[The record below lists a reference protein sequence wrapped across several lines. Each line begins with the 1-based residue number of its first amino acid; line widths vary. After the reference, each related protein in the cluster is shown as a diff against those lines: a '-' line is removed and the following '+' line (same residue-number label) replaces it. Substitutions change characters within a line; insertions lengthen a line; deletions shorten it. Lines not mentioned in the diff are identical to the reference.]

1 MSILTSGTVVRGAAK
16 NLFKLKGC
24 PMNSSQKG
32 LLKKKFWFVWGAATN
47 KGREREGN
55 EDAFATAADTGL
67 FLVSDG
73 MGGHQGG
80 EIASQIVADDLPV
93 MIEAGLENLRS
104 HSIRS
109 IRQYLKRTVKAQS
122 EHLRMEAEEGD
133 GHKEMGATVVV
144 LLIAADRA
152 YIASAGDSRVYLL
165 RDDILKQATKDQST
179 VEELIDAGKIERHE
193 ALDHPSAGEITHYMG
208 MEADEIEP
216 FVKSFEVAEGD
227 RFLLCSDGL
236 TDMLDDEKIAEV
248 LQDEHDSQEA
258 CVKLIRRANYQGGH
272 DNITVVVVDIIPA

>member
-1 MSILTSGTVVRGAAK
+1 MG
-16 NLFKLKGC
+16 
-24 PMNSSQKG
+24 PSQRE

-47 KGREREGN
+47 KGRQREGN

-104 HSIRS
+104 HSVNS
-109 IRQYLKRTVKAQS
+109 IRQYLKRSVAAQS

-152 YIASAGDSRVYLL
+152 YIASAGDSRAYLL
-165 RDDILKQATKDQST
+165 RDDKLSQVTKDHST
-179 VEELIDAGKIERHE
+179 VEELIDARVMDGQQGLNSCVDQFRCVRCVWVASSPLNSSLDLLAQPPEDDVE
-193 ALDHPSAGEITHYMG
+193 ALRILRVSKPVTG
-208 MEADEIEP
+208 P
-216 FVKSFEVAEGD
+216 K
-227 RFLLCSDGL
+227 
-236 TDMLDDEKIAEV
+236 
-248 LQDEHDSQEA
+248 
-258 CVKLIRRANYQGGH
+258 
-272 DNITVVVVDIIPA
+272 

>member
-1 MSILTSGTVVRGAAK
+1 MG
-16 NLFKLKGC
+16 
-24 PMNSSQKG
+24 PSQRE

-47 KGREREGN
+47 KGRQREGN

-104 HSIRS
+104 HSVNS
-109 IRQYLKRTVKAQS
+109 IRRYLKRSVAAQS
-122 EHLRMEAEEGD
+122 EHLRMEAENGD

-165 RDDILKQATKDQST
+165 RDEILKQVTKDQST
-179 VEELIDAGKIERHE
+179 VEELIDAGEIERHE
-193 ALDHPSAGEITHYMG
+193 AQDHPAAGEITNYMG
-208 MEADEIEP
+208 MEKDEIEP
-216 FVKSFEVAEGD
+216 FVKTFEVAESD

-236 TDMLDDEKIAEV
+236 TDMLDDDAIAE
-248 LQDEHDSQEA
+248 LLRTEDDSQDA
-258 CVKLIRRANYQGGH
+258 CVKLIRKANYAGGH

>member
-1 MSILTSGTVVRGAAK
+1 MG
-16 NLFKLKGC
+16 
-24 PMNSSQKG
+24 SSQRE

-47 KGREREGN
+47 KGRQRQGN

-80 EIASQIVADDLPV
+80 GIASQIVADDLSV
-93 MIEAGLENLRS
+93 MIEAGLENLKS
-104 HSIRS
+104 YSVDSIRE
-109 IRQYLKRTVKAQS
+109 YLKRSVTAQS
-122 EHLRMEAEEGD
+122 QHLRMEAEEGD
-133 GHKEMGATVVV
+133 GHKDMGATVVV

-165 RDDILKQATKDQST
+165 REDIFKQVTKDQST

-193 ALDHPSAGEITHYMG
+193 APDHPSAGEITNYMG
-208 MEADEIEP
+208 MEDEIEP
-216 FVKSFEVAEGD
+216 FVKSFEVAQGD
-227 RFLLCSDGL
+227 RFILCSDGL
-236 TDMLDDEKIAEV
+236 TDMLDDEAIASL
-248 LQDEHDSQEA
+248 LQTEGDSQEA
-258 CVKLIRRANYQGGH
+258 CVKLIRKANNAGGH